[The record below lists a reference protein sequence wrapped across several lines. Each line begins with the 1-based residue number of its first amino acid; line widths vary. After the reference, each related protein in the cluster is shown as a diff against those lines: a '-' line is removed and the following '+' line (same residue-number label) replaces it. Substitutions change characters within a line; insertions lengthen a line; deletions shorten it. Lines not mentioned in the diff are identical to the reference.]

1 VFLFSHCLIYKVRI
15 ALAKLPDRLGFAFGF
30 RPARLTLGLGFS
42 FGLSTP
48 GSEIA
53 GRFASSFRGPLFCGR
68 SIILTRRKRLVNTF
82 FRFFQKKFSG
92 RKIPCEFRRNDA
104 VRRDFRAL
112 RANFPEFFSVKNKS
126 PPPGMPEISDSR
138 YLMSITAWLPK
149 STISPNSISTGF
161 L

>member
-15 ALAKLPDRLGFAFGF
+15 ALAKLPNRIGLASGF

-53 GRFASSFRGPLFCGR
+53 GRFVSSFRGPLFCGR

-82 FRFFQKKFSG
+82 FRFFQKNFSE
-92 RKIPCEFRRNDA
+92 RKTPCEFKRNGA
-104 VRRDFRAL
+104 VRHDFRAL
-112 RANFPEFFSVKNKS
+112 RSNLPEFF
-126 PPPGMPEISDSR
+126 PPGSARHI
-138 YLMSITAWLPK
+138 YIL
-149 STISPNSISTGF
+149 
-161 L
+161 